1 MSSRLEGED
10 RAARRVQGRRPCPG
24 AAGAAHESGAGAG
37 AGANKDK
44 DKQGHTRGGTALIK
58 KSLSLVVCLSASL
71 SQPAAAQD
79 IDVTI
84 TAGHP
89 PIFLWVQQLI
99 DTFIPT
105 VDAALK
111 DSGRAI
117 VWDQAYGGSLV
128 GVGGEMEA
136 IEDGL
141 AQVGEVPTVFE
152 PTSLPLQNVTYYTPF
167 GPSDPSLVMKIMDDL
182 HQSVPG
188 MTESWEKYNIE
199 YLGAGFTLDNYI
211 LMTKFPV
218 DSIDDLAGRKIGAPG
233 PAVNWLEGTGAVGV
247 SGDLTSYYNNLQTG
261 VFDGVIVFPTAAAPA
276 RLFEVAPYVTIT
288 DFGAQY
294 AGSIVAN
301 KDWYDEQTPEVQ
313 AALRKGAAAY
323 SLAYNE
329 AQSKR
334 IAAALKTL
342 ENGDPSKVT
351 VLSEAEKQR
360 WANALPDV
368 AGVWARNAD
377 AQGLAATEVLN
388 AYVAAIK
395 AAGVTLPRD
404 WSQR

>member
-1 MSSRLEGED
+1 M
-10 RAARRVQGRRPCPG
+10 
-24 AAGAAHESGAGAG
+24 
-37 AGANKDK
+37 
-44 DKQGHTRGGTALIK
+44 GGTALKIHR
-58 KSLSLVVCLSASL
+58 LPLVACLSASMSL
-71 SQPAAAQD
+71 PAMAQD
-79 IDVTI
+79 VDVTI

-89 PIFLWVQQLI
+89 PIFLWVKQLI
-99 DTFIPT
+99 DTFIPA
-105 VDAALK
+105 VDAELAG
-111 DSGRAI
+111 SGQAI
-117 VWDQAYGGSLV
+117 VWDQAFGGALA

-167 GPSDPSLVMKIMDDL
+167 GPADPGLVMKIMDDL
-182 HQSVPG
+182 HRSVPS
-188 MTESWEKYNIE
+188 MIESWKKYNIE

-218 DSIDDLAGRKIGAPG
+218 KSIDDLAGRKIGAPG

-247 SGDLTSYYNNLQTG
+247 SGNLTTYYNDLQTG
-261 VFDGVIVFPTAAAPA
+261 VFDGVIVFATAAAPA
-276 RLFEVAPYVTIT
+276 RLHEVAPYITIT

-301 KDWYDEQTPEVQ
+301 KDWFDDQTPEVQ
-313 AALRKGAAAY
+313 DALRKAAAAY
-323 SLAYNE
+323 SVAYNAE
-329 AQSKR
+329 QAKR
-334 IAAALKTL
+334 IDAAMKTL
-342 ENGDPSKVT
+342 QNGDPSKTT
-351 VLSEAEKQR
+351 VLSDAEKKR

-368 AGVWARNAD
+368 AGIWAKNAD
-377 AQGLAATEVLN
+377 AQGLAATEVLT
-388 AYVAAIK
+388 AYIAAIK